1 MSGGTG
7 ITRESAATTAPYWQR
22 TLTAN
27 GGPCNASA
35 LPCSNPSD
43 ARRYLLPATM
53 VSLVNSLAPGEW
65 FTLQSFVLVKGTS
78 PAYSTSRIRW
88 DCSSPDPRRHWT
100 NDWERYCYA
109 DWKAVVRAIAARA
122 DVTVTDPLTVGAA
135 FGRTVPGGWPVG
147 SGSAGGNRVGGGS
160 VEVGPATDA
169 HRSLRKPLLVP
180 R

>member
-135 FGRTVPGGWPVG
+135 FGRTVPGG
-147 SGSAGGNRVGGGS
+147 
-160 VEVGPATDA
+160 
-169 HRSLRKPLLVP
+169 
-180 R
+180 